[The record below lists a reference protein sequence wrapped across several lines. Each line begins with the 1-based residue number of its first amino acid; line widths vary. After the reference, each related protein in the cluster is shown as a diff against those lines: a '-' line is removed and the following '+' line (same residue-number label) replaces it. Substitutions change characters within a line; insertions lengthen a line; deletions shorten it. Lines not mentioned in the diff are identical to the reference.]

1 MDRAQKAEM
10 VEWISDV
17 FDKSASVV
25 VVKNGGLSVSDMSEL
40 RGELRETGATM
51 KIVKNRLA
59 KIAIS
64 GKAAEKISDL
74 FSGPTAIAFAED
86 PVAAAKAV
94 HAYAKKNEKLE
105 ILGGVMGEEILD
117 QAAVKSLASMPSR
130 EEILGSIVQAI
141 MSPAAEIAGAV
152 SAPAAD
158 LAGILKTL
166 EEREAA

>member
-10 VEWISDV
+10 VEWIGDV